1 MMGIFGLSFP
11 SIRAGSEALDAPA
24 PCVDC
29 VAADFVAALSE
40 PLVLM
45 VVVLVQGFLGL

>member
-29 VAADFVAALSE
+29 VTADFVAALSE

-45 VVVLVQGFLGL
+45 VVLVQGFLGL